1 MDAAANGGRDGKEKK
16 AKNGRDG
23 EDKKKEEDG
32 DAGKKVS
39 FTGLFRY
46 ADGTDLLLMAVGTV
60 AAMANGMSE
69 PLMTVVFSAVIDCFG
84 GDDVSTV
91 LHRVSKV
98 LSHVLWLSLFVVV
111 SNHDSLVRAVT
122 LLNC

>member
-1 MDAAANGGRDGKEKK
+1 MASTAGR
-16 AKNGRDG
+16 G
-23 EDKKKEEDG
+23 EDDEREKKKKEGSGNDG
-32 DAGKKVS
+32 DAGKLP
-39 FTGLFRY
+39 FLGMFRY
-46 ADGTDLLLMAVGTV
+46 ADGVDKALMAVGTV

>member
-60 AAMANGMSE
+60 AALTNGVSQ
-69 PLMTVVFSAVIDCFG
+69 PLMTVIFGQVINAFG
-84 GDDVSTV
+84 EATNGDV
-91 LHRVSKV
+91 LHRVNQV
-98 LSHVLWLSLFVVV
+98 SLPA
-111 SNHDSLVRAVT
+111 SPPQLAPPVRP
-122 LLNC
+122 